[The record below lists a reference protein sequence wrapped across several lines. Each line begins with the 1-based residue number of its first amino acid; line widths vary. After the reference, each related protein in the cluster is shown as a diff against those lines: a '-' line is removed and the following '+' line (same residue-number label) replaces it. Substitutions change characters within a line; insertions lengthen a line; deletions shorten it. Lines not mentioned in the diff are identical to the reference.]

1 MTQTIDMQGL
11 RHLNLFSKITKVNT
25 RFSCTYNGAIIFCVP
40 QKFVS
45 RAVGEQGKNVKKISQ
60 ILGKKIKILAAPQ
73 GIEDAEEFIKNLVN
87 PIEFKEIEVNDDEII
102 ITGGRANKANLIG
115 RGKKRLGEL
124 QKICRDYFNREL
136 RVI

>member
-1 MTQTIDMQGL
+1 MQGL

-25 RFSCTYNGAIIFCVP
+25 RFSCTYNETIIFCVP
-40 QKFVS
+40 RQFISK
-45 RAVGEQGKNVKKISQ
+45 AVGEQGKNVKKINH
-60 ILGKKIKILAAPQ
+60 ILGKKIKVLAAPH
-73 GIEDAEEFIKNLVN
+73 GIEDAEEFIKNLVS
-87 PIEFKEIEVNDDEII
+87 PIEFKEIEVNDEEII
-102 ITGGRANKANLIG
+102 ITGGRENKANLIG